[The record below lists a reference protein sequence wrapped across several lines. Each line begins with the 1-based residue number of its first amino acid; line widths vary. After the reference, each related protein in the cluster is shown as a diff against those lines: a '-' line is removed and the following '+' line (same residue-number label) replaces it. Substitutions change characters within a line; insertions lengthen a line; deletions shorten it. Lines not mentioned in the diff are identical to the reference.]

1 VSFLSPYREKAA
13 RAVCLASL
21 AVCFWQG
28 LSRASAAM
36 DLRGYLAQGAVW
48 MEGKNPYLPS
58 DPAAMAPFGVTDQ
71 WGFGPMLPHGFP
83 LFGLLAGLG
92 CSAAA
97 ITLWIL
103 SFAAFG
109 VSMFLLVK
117 WLGRE
122 WTQTEAWLFVAVLAQ
137 SRLIQSVAYRGQWGL
152 ILLLPLLLAVWL
164 EQRRHPVAAG
174 VCLAVTLIKPTTA
187 LPLIG
192 LFVLRRAWVALGT
205 GAGLTTAA
213 SLAAARRG
221 GVREVLSSYP
231 EAVHRFVLR
240 DREHWGGSWHVTSW
254 QAIVYDAFGTATG
267 ASAIAGVCLLAV
279 AGGAVGWLAWK
290 SRGREGTWT
299 FAALLLLAQFG
310 AYRRVYDGVFV
321 FVIAALLWS
330 RVRRWPERTPTAPE
344 LGAVLLTL
352 LFLFVLAVQPLST
365 RLAAALAAIPTA
377 AALNAWVTVL
387 LLACVVLVGLQE
399 ASIGV
404 RDLRPQTLIDS

>member
-1 VSFLSPYREKAA
+1 
-13 RAVCLASL
+13 
-21 AVCFWQG
+21 
-28 LSRASAAM
+28 M

-48 MEGKNPYLPS
+48 MEGQNPYLPS
-58 DPAAMAPFGVTDQ
+58 DPVAMAPFGVTDQ

-97 ITLWIL
+97 ITHWIL
-103 SFAAFG
+103 SFAAFA
-109 VSMFLLVK
+109 VSMFVLVR

-122 WTQTEAWLFVAVLAQ
+122 WTRTEAWLFVAALAQ

-164 EQRRHPVAAG
+164 EQRRHPIAAG
-174 VCLAVTLIKPTTA
+174 VCLAVVLIKPTTA

-192 LFVLRRAWVALGT
+192 LFVLRRAWLALGT
-205 GAGLTTAA
+205 GAGLAAAA
-213 SLAAARRG
+213 SLAAALRG

-240 DREHWGGSWHVTSW
+240 DQDHWGGSWHVTSW
-254 QAIVYDAFGTATG
+254 QAIAYDAFGTATG
-267 ASAIAGVCLLAV
+267 ASAIAGFCLLAV

-290 SRGREGTWT
+290 SRAREGMWT

-330 RVRRWPERTPTAPE
+330 RVRHWPERAPTAPE

-352 LFLFVLAVQPLST
+352 LFLFVFAVQPLSM

-387 LLACVVLVGLQE
+387 LLACVVLVGLQDAARATVQRAIVRAE
-399 ASIGV
+399 APAG
-404 RDLRPQTLIDS
+404 